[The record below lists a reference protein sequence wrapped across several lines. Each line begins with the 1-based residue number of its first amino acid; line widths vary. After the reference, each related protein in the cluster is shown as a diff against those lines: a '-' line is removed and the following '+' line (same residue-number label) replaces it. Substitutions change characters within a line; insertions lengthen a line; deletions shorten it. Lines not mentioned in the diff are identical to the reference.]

1 MDVID
6 NFRLSKYVFV
16 IGIGGSDLASKA
28 VWNAITLHQP
38 LVDKKLFFLES
49 PDSREYEEAK
59 YFIEHQDTVPGD
71 LCLIVISKSGET
83 RETLS
88 AFENVFG
95 MLSDKFG
102 WPINERVVAISTPG
116 TNLWQIADEKGFV
129 NIPWEDN
136 IGGRWSAFTAP
147 HKTVLAIA
155 GLDARGFIK
164 FGIDFDHEFMQKSEN
179 NSALFLAK
187 NIFDY
192 YKKGFE
198 ILDFFF
204 FNSELEDLGKWA
216 RQLIAES
223 LGKTNKHGKKVGIVP
238 VVSVGPTDLHS
249 ELQLILGGPK
259 NRFTLF
265 IRSLKEIEK
274 TVNESAY
281 QNTIKAYE
289 NALLPFDRY
298 EIVEI
303 NERELARFMAFLM
316 ATTIF
321 LSEMLEVNP
330 YDQPEVEEYKKHLTD
345 N

>member
-1 MDVID
+1 MDIID
-6 NFRLSKYVFV
+6 HFRLTKYVFV

-28 VWNAITLHQP
+28 VWNAITLHKP
-38 LVDKKLFFLES
+38 IMDKKLFFLES
-49 PDSREYEEAK
+49 PDTREYEEAK
-59 YFIEHQDTVPGD
+59 YFIENEDTAPGD

-88 AFENVFG
+88 AFENIFE
-95 MLSDKFG
+95 MLSGKFG
-102 WPINERVVAISTPG
+102 RPIKERVIAVSTPG
-116 TNLWQIADEKGFV
+116 TKLWQMANENGFI

-136 IGGRWSAFTAP
+136 IGGRWSAFTSP
-147 HKTVLAIA
+147 HKTVLTVA
-155 GLDARGFIK
+155 GLDARGFVK
-164 FGIDFDHEFMQKSEN
+164 SGIDFDQVFMQKSEEN
-179 NSALFLAK
+179 MAFLLAK
-187 NIFDY
+187 NIFNH
-192 YKKGFE
+192 YKKGFD

-238 VVSVGPTDLHS
+238 VVSIGPTDLHS

-265 IRSLKEIEK
+265 VRSLKEVEN

-289 NALLPFDRY
+289 DADLPFEKY
-298 EIVEI
+298 EMPEI
-303 NERELARFMAFLM
+303 NERELACFMASMM

-321 LSEMLEVNP
+321 LSEMLGVNP